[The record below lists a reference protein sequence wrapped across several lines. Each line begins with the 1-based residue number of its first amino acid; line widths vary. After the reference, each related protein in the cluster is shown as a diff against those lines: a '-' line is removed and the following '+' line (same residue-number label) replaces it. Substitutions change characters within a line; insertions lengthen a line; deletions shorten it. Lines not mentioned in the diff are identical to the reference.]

1 MTILVLELEKPSD
14 ASWEAIWALRQS
26 FLSYTISFF
35 WLGAMWVNLHSQWQA
50 VTRIDNRVVWANV
63 IMLFFSSLFPWV
75 TDFLGKNFMSPVA
88 NGAYLA
94 VVMTVSLSN
103 MLLNR
108 CLGEANRD
116 DRDFY
121 MKSRKV
127 EKVMWADVAVK
138 LTGFVLA
145 MFIYP
150 PLTLL
155 FVMLA
160 GILPSA
166 AAARIEK
173 LRRKS

>member
-1 MTILVLELEKPSD
+1 
-14 ASWEAIWALRQS
+14 
-26 FLSYTISFF
+26 
-35 WLGAMWVNLHSQWQA
+35 
-50 VTRIDNRVVWANV
+50 
-63 IMLFFSSLFPWV
+63 
-75 TDFLGKNFMSPVA
+75 
-88 NGAYLA
+88 
-94 VVMTVSLSN
+94 MTVSLSN

-116 DRDFY
+116 DRVFY
-121 MKSRKV
+121 MESRKV